1 MKQNDTKNDFHVV
14 IIGCGRLGSGIANTL
29 SNKNKYVTVI
39 DNNKDSFR
47 KLSPSFGGLT
57 LEGNGMDIEVLKES
71 GANKAN
77 VLIASTDNDNVNILI
92 AQIAKEVFNVK
103 EVIARLYD
111 PEKECVYKEY
121 HIHSIFPALLS
132 KNEAERILDIGGGP
146 L

>member
-1 MKQNDTKNDFHVV
+1 MKQNGIKNDLHVV
-14 IIGCGRLGSGIANTL
+14 IVGCGRLGSGIANSL
-29 SNKNKYVTVI
+29 SNKNKNVTVI

-57 LEGNGMDIEVLKES
+57 LEGDGMDIEVLKES
-71 GANKAN
+71 GANSAN

-92 AQIAKEVFNVK
+92 AQIAKEIFHVK
-103 EVIARLYD
+103 EVITRLYD

-132 KNEAERILDIGGGP
+132 KHEVERILNIEGDV